1 MVSVDGV
8 MKLEN
13 ETGLVY
19 NQFLSRL
26 PMRLLHAA
34 APTHPAF
41 SKHDPAPMKGL
52 GANLNATWGLPGR
65 RLQSRETH
73 SRLKLSSTGL
83 PACLQILG
91 LGTSSSDSDAMSE
104 HILPQLRPDQNIVRA
119 SAATFIQQHVQQ
131 PIELSPPTFA
141 ENEGFVTE
149 SQLTAIKA
157 RQ

>member
-52 GANLNATWGLPGR
+52 GANLNATWGP
-65 RLQSRETH
+65 
-73 SRLKLSSTGL
+73 KLSQVVGYR
-83 PACLQILG
+83 A
-91 LGTSSSDSDAMSE
+91 E
-104 HILPQLRPDQNIVRA
+104 KHIP
-119 SAATFIQQHVQQ
+119 
-131 PIELSPPTFA
+131 
-141 ENEGFVTE
+141 G
-149 SQLTAIKA
+149 
-157 RQ
+157 